1 MKKLFIIPALLLVNG
16 IALGQ
21 GGVPDAMKLPDFV
34 QPTPE
39 VSSLLKADNLSVS
52 YATGSPNINIPI
64 GAVAVNGIKVPINLS
79 YNSTGIK
86 VDEYASMVGTG
97 WNCSF
102 GGMISRTIFDRPDE
116 NRLSNSDPT
125 NLDNPNFGSADYALL
140 NFLKNTPDAESD
152 IFSFSFLNYSGK
164 FILDADLTT
173 IIPLSNYNMKIS
185 VLSGDF
191 HNGFQVVTDDGTT
204 YRFEDT
210 EISRNRSPQG
220 SDCPKNSDGTNKK
233 TAWYLTKITAPNKR
247 SYINFTYF
255 THDITYEQSIS
266 EYISICTGANNYIT
280 AVPPTPPCDGGPA
293 NSVGA
298 VVHYTCV
305 PRQLVTNKFISKII
319 TSANDTVAFSYDGS
333 LRQDL
338 DSGRRLS
345 QIKITNRN
353 GLVIKQATFYGSYA
367 SGNGNSAYTMF
378 DYRLYLDS
386 MKLDDITN
394 SANSLAYK
402 FDYIDRS
409 GVSARLTFMQD
420 IYGYSNGQSGNSSLI
435 PRLDSADMNFD
446 EFDLGAGVQ
455 GTSSVTFGDRSI
467 DTNYA
472 MKGLLNKII
481 YPTGGYDSIIYRPN
495 KYYDGSIDT
504 LAGGSSVA
512 SISSYTF
519 GQKVLERSF
528 SYTDTSNHSSTFM
541 VVTSTDCSSQATIKK
556 DGYHCGGLFWCT
568 GPDYTIAQVSSNTIT
583 PISALGGQHAY
594 HRNVK
599 EKVIGNTDNGYTEHH
614 YEFFNGGTMTPVHY
628 LMTPITGTSNKIM
641 AAPLRVVTEFI
652 VGEDL
657 TNVYRYDT
665 ATSTYKLQKAVKNY
679 LNFDNYVTY
688 YNYVIKRNFISFC
701 GETPTMPYEFDPFD
715 VTKYPVHKFDVYTDS
730 TKEITYDN
738 DNNSFT
744 VKTTTQH
751 ANSLHSYPTKQ
762 FVYTPDGDTLETR
775 RTYPL
780 DGSASVMTW
789 RNIVAPVLEEKKY
802 RNGTLLSTVTNTY
815 DDWFND
821 STVVVIQQTEY
832 KEQTNSMPAH
842 INYLNYDTM
851 ANVLEIAKD
860 SGVHK
865 TYVWGYN
872 KQLPIA
878 IATNAATNEIFHTSF
893 EETDGTTDANAKTGG
908 KSRSSNYT
916 VSFTLPNG
924 KSYLLSYWSWDGSK
938 WVYNETAYTGSTT
951 ITVTNKI
958 DEVRVYPADAQM
970 ITFTYEPML
979 GMASQCDVRNQV
991 SYYEYDAMGRLK
1003 LIYDEDR
1010 KILKVFDYKY
1020 QQ

>member
-1 MKKLFIIPALLLVNG
+1 MKKIFIIPALLLVNSVA
-16 IALGQ
+16 IGQ
-21 GGVPDAMKLPDFV
+21 GMPDAMKLPDFV

-116 NRLSNSDPT
+116 YRLSSSDPT
-125 NLDNPNFGSADYALL
+125 NLDNPNFGSSDNALL
-140 NFLKNTPDAESD
+140 NFLQNTPDAESD

-164 FILDADLTT
+164 FILDSDLTT
-173 IIPLSNYNMKIS
+173 IIPLSNYNMKIT

-191 HNGFQVVTDDGTT
+191 LNGFQVVTDDGAT
-204 YRFEDT
+204 YRFEDS
-210 EISRNRSPQG
+210 EISKNRSPQG
-220 SDCPKNSDGTNKK
+220 SDCPKNYDVTNKK

-266 EYISICTGANNYIT
+266 EYISKCIGTNYYE
-280 AVPPTPPCDGGPA
+280 ACGGSGPA
-293 NSVGA
+293 CA
-298 VVHYTCV
+298 VNTITHYTCI
-305 PRQLVTNKFISKII
+305 PRQLVTSKFISKII

-353 GLVIKQATFYGSYA
+353 GIVIKQANFYGSYS
-367 SGNGNSAYTMF
+367 SGNGNSSFTTY

-386 MKLDDITN
+386 MRLDDITN

-409 GVSARLTFMQD
+409 SVSARLTYMQD
-420 IYGYSNGQSGNSSLI
+420 IYGYSNGKSGNSSLI
-435 PRLDSADMNFD
+435 AKLDSADVNFSH
-446 EFDLGAGVQ
+446 FNYAGG
-455 GTSSVTFGDRSI
+455 GTGTASITFGDRSI

-472 MKGLLNKII
+472 MKGLLKKII
-481 YPTGGYDSIIYRPN
+481 YPTGGYDSIIYSPN
-495 KYYDGSIDT
+495 KYWTGPTNI
-504 LAGGSSVA
+504 LAGGSSVT

-528 SYTDTSNHSSTFM
+528 SYTDTSNHYSTFM
-541 VVTSTDCSSQATIKK
+541 VVTNTDCSSQATLKK
-556 DGYHCGGLFWCT
+556 DGYGCGNLFYCT
-568 GPDYTIAQVSSNTIT
+568 GPDYTIAQVSSNAINSLT
-583 PISALGGQHAY
+583 ALGGQHAY
-594 HRNVK
+594 HRVVK
-599 EKVIGNTDNGYTEHH
+599 EKVIGLTDNGYTEHY
-614 YEFFNGGTMTPVHY
+614 YEYFNGGNMVPVHY
-628 LMTPITGTSNKIM
+628 IMDGIVYAPVHNKILGV
-641 AAPLRVVTEFI
+641 PLRVVSEFVI
-652 VGEDL
+652 GEDL

-665 ATSTYKLQKAVKNY
+665 ATSTYKIQKSVKNY
-679 LNFDNYVTY
+679 LNFANDVTY
-688 YNYVIKRNFISFC
+688 YNYVIKRNF
-701 GETPTMPYEFDPFD
+701 TPSWGGGTPPYNCEFEPFD
-715 VTKYPVHKFDVYTDS
+715 VTKYPINKYDIYTDS

-751 ANSLHSYPTKQ
+751 ANSLYSYPTKQ

-775 RTYPL
+775 MAYPL
-780 DGSASVMTW
+780 DGSASVMTY
-789 RNIVAPVLEEKKY
+789 RNIVSPVLEEKKY
-802 RNGTLLSTVTNTY
+802 KNGTLLSTVTNTY

-821 STVVVIQQTEY
+821 STVVVIQTTEY
-832 KEQTNSMPAH
+832 KEQTNSMPMH
-842 INYLNYDTM
+842 INYINYDTM

-860 SGVHK
+860 SGIHK
-865 TYVWGYN
+865 SYLWGYN

-878 IATNAATNEIFHTSF
+878 AATNAAVNEIFHTSF
-893 EETDGTTDANAKTGG
+893 EEADGTTDANAKTGV

-916 VSFTLPNG
+916 VSFSLPNG
-924 KSYLLSYWSWDGSK
+924 KSYILSYWSWDGSK

-958 DEVRVYPADAQM
+958 DEVRVYPTDAQVV
-970 ITFTYEPML
+970 TFTYEPMQ
-979 GMASQCDVRNQV
+979 GMVSQCDVRNQV

-1003 LIYDEDR
+1003 VIYDEDR
-1010 KILKVFDYKY
+1010 KVLKVFDYKY
-1020 QQ
+1020 QQSY